1 MSTRFTHRVRRL
13 VPLGA
18 LAIVAACGPK
28 SEDVQEIRNQQ
39 KLILAKLSDLEKKL
53 DQVGARPPAAG
64 RPEVDPNK
72 VYDIP
77 LGNSAFKG
85 PADAPVVITEFS
97 DFQCPFCSQ
106 AAGLLEQVV
115 KDYPKD
121 VKFVYKQFPLTSI
134 HPFALDASR
143 AALAAGKQGK
153 FWEMHDQLFANNRA
167 LQKEKLSDYAKTIGV
182 DVAKFETDMNSPE
195 VQAQIQE
202 EMKQAANA
210 QVTGTPTIFVNGKR
224 LMNRSPEG
232 FHTMIDQILK
242 EKKAG

>member
-1 MSTRFTHRVRRL
+1 M
-13 VPLGA
+13 
-18 LAIVAACGPK
+18 GPR
-28 SEDVQEIRNQQ
+28 Q
-39 KLILAKLSDLEKKL
+39 
-53 DQVGARPPAAG
+53 PPA

-77 LGNSAFKG
+77 AGSSPFKG
-85 PADAPVVITEFS
+85 PANAPVIITEFS

-121 VKFVYKQFPLTSI
+121 VKFIYKQFPLTSI
-134 HPFALDASR
+134 HPFAMDASK
-143 AALAAGKQGK
+143 AALAAAKQGK
-153 FWEMHDQLFANNRA
+153 FWEMHDHLFANNRA
-167 LQKEKLSDYAKTIGV
+167 LQKDKLSEYAKAIGL
-182 DVAKFETDMNSPE
+182 DVAKFEADMNAPD
-195 VQAQIQE
+195 VQAQVQE
-202 EMKQAANA
+202 EMRQASNA

-232 FHTMIDQILK
+232 FHAAIDQILK

>member
-1 MSTRFTHRVRRL
+1 MPTGTIRRL
-13 VPLGA
+13 RRLAPLGA
-18 LAIVAACGPK
+18 LVVIAACGPK

-39 KLILAKLSDLEKKL
+39 KLILAKLGDLEKKL
-53 DQVGARPPAAG
+53 DQVGARPAG
-64 RPEVDPNK
+64 GPPQIDPNK

-77 LGNSAFKG
+77 IAKSAFKG
-85 PADAPVVITEFS
+85 PADAPVIVTEFS

-106 AAGLLEQVV
+106 AAGLLDQVV

-121 VKFVYKQFPLTSI
+121 VKFVYKQFPLISI
-134 HPFALDASR
+134 HPFAMDASK

-167 LQKEKLSDYAKTIGV
+167 LQKEKLSDYAKAIGI
-182 DVAKFETDMNSPE
+182 DVAKFEADMNSPD
-195 VQAQIQE
+195 VQAQIQD

-232 FHTMIDQILK
+232 FHTTIDQILK